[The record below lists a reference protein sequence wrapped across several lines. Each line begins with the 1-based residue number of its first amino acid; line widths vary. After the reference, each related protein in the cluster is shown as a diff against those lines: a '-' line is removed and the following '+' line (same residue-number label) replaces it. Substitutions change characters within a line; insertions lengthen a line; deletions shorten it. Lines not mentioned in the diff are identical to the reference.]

1 MITLGV
7 RGAAESGATLSIGH
21 NVLLSFITRIYLSE
35 EKRRQ
40 STIIFFLK
48 RYFFASRALR
58 KGKLISTKR
67 KLTQDE
73 KPLSTIICSYSK
85 LT

>member
-35 EKRRQ
+35 EKSDANPRKYF
-40 STIIFFLK
+40 SSK
-48 RYFFASRALR
+48 DPFFASRALR
-58 KGKLISTKR
+58 K
-67 KLTQDE
+67 E
-73 KPLSTIICSYSK
+73 N
-85 LT
+85 